1 MPSRNSLRGALSLT
15 VNEMIEFIAVFFIL
29 IGSIIAVISA
39 IGLIRFPD
47 VYTRSHA
54 GTKSATLAVLL
65 TLVGTLIY
73 FMVTQSS
80 FSVRLILGIVFVFLT
95 SPISGHVITRAAYR
109 SGVKLADVTVDDELA
124 KVVKRKRESE
134 NT

>member
-1 MPSRNSLRGALSLT
+1 MT
-15 VNEMIEFIAVFFIL
+15 VNEVIEFVAVLFIL
-29 IGSIIAVISA
+29 IGSIVAVISA
-39 IGLIRFPD
+39 IGLVRFPD

-73 FMVTQSS
+73 FLVTQSS
-80 FSVRLILGIVFVFLT
+80 FSVRLILGIIFVFLT
-95 SPISGHVITRAAYR
+95 SPVSGHVIARAAYR

-124 KVVKRKRESE
+124 KVVKRE
-134 NT
+134 NKQS